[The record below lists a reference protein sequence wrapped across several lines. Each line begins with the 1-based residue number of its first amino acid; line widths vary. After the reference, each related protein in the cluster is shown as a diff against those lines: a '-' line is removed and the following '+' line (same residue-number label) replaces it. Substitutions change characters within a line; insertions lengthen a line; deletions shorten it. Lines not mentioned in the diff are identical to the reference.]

1 MIDDDGNNSLPT
13 ESTPAN
19 DEETMSELGNNPIVQ
34 SKTWLE
40 VCNEKS

>member
-1 MIDDDGNNSLPT
+1 MIDEDGNNSFPT

-19 DEETMSELGNNPIVQ
+19 DEETISEFGNNPIVQ

-40 VCNEKS
+40 VCKVKS